1 MLKVNIAHT
10 QLKHARIAA
19 SQRATAHNIPISS
32 GDIVGVF
39 AGNKALA
46 DLPLSGVVTRCSES
60 AISVAFDSL
69 PQSVCLSSHDG
80 SLLLIRLANDV
91 TYRRIKRFASCLF
104 AYIV

>member
-1 MLKVNIAHT
+1 M
-10 QLKHARIAA
+10 
-19 SQRATAHNIPISS
+19 
-32 GDIVGVF
+32 F

-46 DLPLSGVVTRCSES
+46 DLPLSGVVTRCTES

-91 TYRRIKRFASCLF
+91 TYRRIKRFVSCLF
-104 AYIV
+104 ACIQSLFIIL